1 MPTLNTPA
9 SITPEMKEARRDYLD
24 RHTPH
29 VQAPATTRKGE
40 PFSVTVR
47 MGADYVHP
55 DMADHHIQRLQL
67 FDGERLLATA
77 VYEPGAFTAGREEAK
92 GYSQATFQIAL
103 ARKARLAAL
112 SYCTQ
117 HGLWLSEEVVV
128 EVEE

>member
-1 MPTLNTPA
+1 MPTLNSPA
-9 SITPEMKEARRDYLD
+9 HVTPEMKEAKRDYLD

-29 VQAPATTRKGE
+29 VLAPATVKKGE
-40 PFSVTVR
+40 PFLVQVK
-47 MGADYVHP
+47 MGDEYVHP
-55 DMADHHIQRLQL
+55 DLDNHHIQRMQL

-92 GYSQATFQIAL
+92 GYSQVSFQISL
-103 ARKARLAAL
+103 GRKARLTAL
-112 SYCTQ
+112 TYCTM

>member
-1 MPTLNTPA
+1 MPTINSPA

-29 VQAPATTRKGE
+29 VQAPPTARKGE
-40 PFSVTVR
+40 PFSVTIR
-47 MGADYVHP
+47 MGADYAHP
-55 DMADHHIQRLQL
+55 DLPDHHIQRMQL

-77 VYEPGAFTAGREEAK
+77 VYEPGVHTAGREDAK
-92 GYSQATFQIAL
+92 GFSQATFQIAL
-103 ARKARLAAL
+103 DRKARLAAL

-117 HGLWLSEEVVV
+117 HGLWLSGETTV